1 MCFSGKYPDISES
14 RQTRSEN
21 EIKRTHYKGN
31 VSLSTETPHDS
42 NSRNQEPPYPAIK
55 VKTVQD
61 ILKLNRV
68 IEFQRI
74 DIGTFVIS

>member
-31 VSLSTETPHDS
+31 VSLSIESIETPHDS

-68 IEFQRI
+68 IEFQR
-74 DIGTFVIS
+74 TE